1 MNLIQKATKEF
12 MSKMMSWLLLSNIV
26 EAEKK
31 KRSERKKDGFRKK
44 LMIPESEISEWSE
57 YNLKS
62 KIGNIFVNGKTREEH
77 YVKINETDPSFYEHY
92 EKNKVW
98 QRWT

>member
-31 KRSERKKDGFRKK
+31 KSSERKKYGFRKK

-77 YVKINETDPSFYEHY
+77 YVKINEIDPSFYEHY